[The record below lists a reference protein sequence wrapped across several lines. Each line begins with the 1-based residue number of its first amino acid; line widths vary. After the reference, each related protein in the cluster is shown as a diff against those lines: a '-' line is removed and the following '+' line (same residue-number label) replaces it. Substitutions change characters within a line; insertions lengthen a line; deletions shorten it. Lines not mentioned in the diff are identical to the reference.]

1 MTVKIIVADKII
13 DSEHLLGTFVDESHY
28 DILVESDTDCYLPA
42 DCSVDDQASCDLN
55 RDCSSCSKGAN
66 EKRIAFKFRK
76 NFFTKQEQDD
86 AYAGLREAA
95 VRTENRGLASGIK
108 EGTSVTGEGR
118 EWVTNYQEELL
129 HALLDAEKAKLAD
142 EDVIDE
148 VRSRYPSAQD
158 RLKALGSGK
167 NNVWVISRFRGKFNF
182 DEWVDSIKPLS
193 ASERAE
199 ATRETMKMISE
210 TSYGNPVDSGIAGWY
225 DRYPRIPYGRATT
238 YTRDNFEK
246 FKMAYP
252 FLQSLARGFKEL
264 LPWRYANQMEA
275 ANKLDPSYLVPGTP
289 FTTLTVNKT
298 FRTAAHRDAG
308 DLDSGLSNLLVLSN
322 NGNYTGGYLVFP
334 QVRVAVNVRPG
345 DLLLVNNHEVIHGNT
360 PIVLQDDVA
369 ERISVVCYFR
379 EKMLELGSREYED
392 CRYEY
397 VESRRL
403 NPEHPL
409 WKKLWNGVSPGMW
422 DEQEWYDYLRSKLGE
437 EVLAKYHPDAMKADL
452 DDFFA

>member
-1 MTVKIIVADKII
+1 MVKVIVAQSKLDC
-13 DSEHLLGTFVDESHY
+13 EHLIGHFVDESHY
-28 DILVESDTDCYLPA
+28 DILVEEDTDCYLPA
-42 DCSVDDQASCDLN
+42 DCDVASQASCELN
-55 RDCSSCSKGAN
+55 NDCSSCAKGAN

-76 NFFTKQEQDD
+76 NFFSQEEQDA

-118 EWVTNYQEELL
+118 EWVTNYQEEMMT
-129 HALLDAEKAKLAD
+129 ALLAARSASLVD
-142 EDVIDE
+142 EDPIEVI
-148 VRSRYPSAQD
+148 RAKYPTQDD

-182 DEWVDSIKPLS
+182 DEWVDSIIPLDRE
-193 ASERAE
+193 ARAK
-199 ATRETMKMISE
+199 ATEDTMTMVSD

-238 YTRDNFEK
+238 YTRDNPEK
-246 FKMAYP
+246 FAMAFP
-252 FLQSLARGFKEL
+252 FLQTLNKGFKEL
-264 LPWRYANQMEA
+264 LPWRWANQRA
-275 ANKLDPSYLVPGTP
+275 AADKLDPRYLVPETV

-322 NGNYTGGYLVFP
+322 GGNFTGGYLIFP
-334 QVRVAVNVRPG
+334 EVRVAVNVRPG

-360 PIVLQDDVA
+360 PIVLGDEKA
-369 ERISVVCYFR
+369 ERISLVCYFR
-379 EKMLELGSREYED
+379 ENMLQLGSWDYENH
-392 CRYEY
+392 RYEY

-403 NPEHPL
+403 NKEHPL

-422 DEQEWYDYLRSKLGE
+422 DEKEWYDYLKEKGGQE
-437 EVLAKYHPDAMKADL
+437 MLAKYHPEALANSL
-452 DDFFA
+452 DEFFG